1 MARVKIS
8 VIPVII
14 ALVLYI
20 GLSNGK
26 DTLQLGVLVSRGSE
40 MDNSGFLPALD
51 LALETVNNDTSLR
64 YRFDVTINDSKAS
77 GLSIGSE
84 ASTTWCFFLCFC
96 SVKRHPAYAAS

>member
-1 MARVKIS
+1 LLKFPQKFPDEIKVLNSFGYISTAGSMARVKIS

-26 DTLQLGVLVSRGSE
+26 DTLQLGVLVSRGGE

-51 LALETVNNDTSLR
+51 LALETVNNDTSL
-64 YRFDVTINDSKAS
+64 
-77 GLSIGSE
+77 
-84 ASTTWCFFLCFC
+84 
-96 SVKRHPAYAAS
+96 